1 MWNIDTKDWY
11 IQKATRSYSYLQVEC
26 IGNGGTTR
34 WNLGEE
40 GQGMIV
46 SNIKILHICAGG
58 EHMDKYLNLPNN
70 GREKLWGKVLGRV
83 REGDDLAKVKN
94 SHS

>member
-1 MWNIDTKDWY
+1 
-11 IQKATRSYSYLQVEC
+11 
-26 IGNGGTTR
+26 
-34 WNLGEE
+34 LGEE

-70 GREKLWGKVLGRV
+70 GREKL
-83 REGDDLAKVKN
+83 
-94 SHS
+94 